1 MSTQQHIK
9 PTESELEILNVLW
22 QQGSATV
29 REVHEKLALKKEVG
43 YTTTLKLMQIML
55 NKGLVSREVSGK
67 THVYTAEVDKEKTQG
82 QIMQRMIETMFN
94 GSAMQMVM
102 QALGNH
108 KATKAELDMIRD
120 YLDKKSKK

>member
-1 MSTQQHIK
+1 MSSQQYIK

-55 NKGLVSREVSGK
+55 DKGLVSREVSGK

-82 QIMQRMIETMFN
+82 QIMQRIIETMFN

-102 QALGNH
+102 QALGKH

>member
-1 MSTQQHIK
+1 MSAQQHIK

-22 QQGSATV
+22 QQGKATV

-55 NKGLVSREVSGK
+55 DKGLVSREVSGK

-120 YLDKKSKK
+120 YLDKKTKK

>member
-1 MSTQQHIK
+1 MSAQQHIK

-55 NKGLVSREVSGK
+55 DKGLVSREVSGK
-67 THVYTAEVDKEKTQG
+67 THVYTPEVDKEKTQG

>member
-1 MSTQQHIK
+1 
-9 PTESELEILNVLW
+9 LW

-55 NKGLVSREVSGK
+55 DKGQVSREVSGK

>member
-55 NKGLVSREVSGK
+55 DKGLVSREVSGK

>member
-1 MSTQQHIK
+1 MSAQQHIK

-55 NKGLVSREVSGK
+55 DKGLVSREVSGK
-67 THVYTAEVDKEKTQG
+67 THVYTAEVDKEKTG
-82 QIMQRMIETMFN
+82 
-94 GSAMQMVM
+94 
-102 QALGNH
+102 
-108 KATKAELDMIRD
+108 
-120 YLDKKSKK
+120 

>member
-1 MSTQQHIK
+1 
-9 PTESELEILNVLW
+9 
-22 QQGSATV
+22 
-29 REVHEKLALKKEVG
+29 
-43 YTTTLKLMQIML
+43 
-55 NKGLVSREVSGK
+55 
-67 THVYTAEVDKEKTQG
+67 
-82 QIMQRMIETMFN
+82 MFN

>member
-1 MSTQQHIK
+1 MSAQQHIK

-55 NKGLVSREVSGK
+55 DKGLVSREVSGK
-67 THVYTAEVDKEKTQG
+67 THVYIAEVDKEKTQG
-82 QIMQRMIETMFN
+82 QIMQRIIETMFN